1 MPHTQQPLA
10 LVLDIGTSSVRCA
23 VYRPDAVLLPG
34 TAARRPFA
42 FEENGTARV
51 EVLRARTEEVIDE
64 CLSRYR
70 EGAAGIGPIAV
81 VGWTGFAMSWLGVD
95 GTGAPVTPVYTYAD
109 ATSGVYADR
118 LRAELAGT
126 GRLEEF
132 HQQTGTPI
140 HVAYAPAQLLRLAA
154 EEPERL
160 AGVAHFQTASAHLLA
175 CWRGQPF
182 APISSSEAGWTGLLD
197 RSRLD
202 WVGGHHRNDLLSLL
216 PIDRSQ
222 LPPVIDYANGPTGLS
237 AEYRRRWPELS
248 DARFCLAVGD
258 GAAANIGSGG
268 VDASRL
274 ALTIG
279 TSGALRAVIHQA
291 EGEALPPVP
300 AGLWAYPVD
309 SRRWLVGGSLTDGG
323 SLFHWLLDT
332 LRYANPSGL
341 LAEAAAIEANS
352 HGLTILPFLRS
363 ERSPGWANDAK
374 MTVSGITANTTPAH
388 IVRAV
393 LEAVALRFRLINQQL
408 APHVPADSPVMAGGG
423 GLQESPLWRQIL
435 ADALGR
441 PVHLTNIDE
450 VTSRGAAILA
460 FQALGLTDD
469 IALPAVPL
477 PAVPL
482 PDVVETA
489 QPHAATSDR
498 YAAAAEEQNRLYE
511 VILGDGR

>member
-23 VYRPDAVLLPG
+23 VYRPDAVVLPG

-42 FEENGTARV
+42 FEEDGTARV
-51 EVLRARTEEVIDE
+51 DLLRARTEEVIDE

-70 EGAAGIGPIAV
+70 EGAAGIGPLAV

-95 GTGAPVTPVYTYAD
+95 KTGRPVTPIYTYAD
-109 ATSGVYADR
+109 ATSGVYANR
-118 LRAELAGT
+118 LRAELAAA
-126 GRLEEF
+126 GRLEEM

-154 EEPERL
+154 EEPQRL
-160 AGVAHFQTASAHLLA
+160 AAVAHFQTASAHLLA
-175 CWRGQPF
+175 CWRGEPF

-202 WVGGHHRNDLLSLL
+202 WVGGDHRVGGRHRDDLLALL
-216 PIDRSQ
+216 PIERSQ
-222 LPPVIDYANGPTGLS
+222 LPPIFDYANGPTGLS

-291 EGEALPPVP
+291 AGEALPPVP

-332 LRYANPSGL
+332 LRYANPSSL
-341 LAEAAAIEANS
+341 LAEAAAIEATS

-363 ERSPGWANDAK
+363 ERSPGWANDAQ
-374 MTVSGITANTTPAH
+374 MTISGITAHTTPAH

-393 LEAVALRFRLINQQL
+393 LEAVALRFRLINQRL

-423 GLQESPLWRQIL
+423 GLQENPLWRQIL

-441 PVHLTNIDE
+441 PMHLTNIDE

-460 FQALGLTDD
+460 FQALGLADD
-469 IALPAVPL
+469 I
-477 PAVPL
+477 PL

-489 QPHAATSDR
+489 YPHPATSDR

-511 VILGDGR
+511 MILGNGR

>member
-23 VYRPDAVLLPG
+23 VYRPDAVVLPG

-42 FEENGTARV
+42 FEEDGTADIKK
-51 EVLRARTEEVIDE
+51 LRARTEEVIDE
-64 CLSRYR
+64 CLTRYR
-70 EGAAGIGPIAV
+70 ETAAGIGPIAV

-95 GTGAPVTPVYTYAD
+95 AAGKPVTPVYTYAD
-109 ATSGVYADR
+109 ATSGKYAEQ
-118 LRAELAGT
+118 LRAELTAAGM
-126 GRLEEF
+126 LEAIW
-132 HQQTGTPI
+132 QQSGTPI

-160 AGVAHFQTASAHLLA
+160 AAVAHFQTASAHLLA
-175 CWRGQPF
+175 CWSGQPV
-182 APISSSEAGWTGLLD
+182 APISSSEAGWTGLLN
-197 RSRLD
+197 RASLD
-202 WVGGHHRNDLLSLL
+202 WNDDLLALL
-216 PIDRSQ
+216 PIERSQ

-237 AEYRRRWPELS
+237 SEYRRRWPELS

-268 VDASRL
+268 IDPSRL

-279 TSGALRAVIHQA
+279 TSGALRAVIPQA
-291 EGEALPPVP
+291 EGAPVPPVP
-300 AGLWAYPVD
+300 DGLWCYPVD
-309 SRRWLVGGSLTDGG
+309 KRRWLVGGALTDGG
-323 SLFHWLLDT
+323 SLFNWLLET
-332 LRYANPSGL
+332 LRYANPAAL
-341 LAEAAAIEANS
+341 LADAAALEADS

-374 MTVSGITANTTPAH
+374 MTVSGITANTTPAD

-393 LEAVALRFRLINQQL
+393 LEAVALRFRLINARL
-408 APHVPADSPVMAGGG
+408 SPHIPADSPVMAGGG
-423 GLQESPLWRQIL
+423 GLQENPLWRQIL

-460 FQALGLTDD
+460 FQALGLADA
-469 IALPAVPL
+469 IPL
-477 PAVPL
+477 PE
-482 PDVVETA
+482 VVDTA
-489 QPHAATSDR
+489 QPQ
-498 YAAAAEEQNRLYE
+498 AAASAAYAQAAERQDQLYG
-511 VILGDGR
+511 LLL

>member
-23 VYRPDAVLLPG
+23 VYRPNAAVLPG
-34 TAARRPFA
+34 TAARRPFT
-42 FEENGTARV
+42 FEEDGTARV
-51 EVLRARTEEVIDE
+51 DVLRARTEEVIDE
-64 CLSRYR
+64 CLTRYR
-70 EGAAGIGPIAV
+70 ESAAGIGPIAV

-95 GTGAPVTPVYTYAD
+95 KTGVPVTPVYTYAD
-109 ATSGVYADR
+109 ATSGTYADK
-118 LRAELAGT
+118 LRAELAGA
-126 GRLEEF
+126 GRLEEI

-182 APISSSEAGWTGLLD
+182 APVSSSEAGWTGLLD

-202 WVGGHHRNDLLSLL
+202 WNEDLLALL
-216 PIDRSQ
+216 PIERSQ
-222 LPPVIDYANGPTGLS
+222 LPPVVDYANGPTGLS

-248 DARFCLAVGD
+248 DAHFCLAVGD

-291 EGEALPPVP
+291 EGESLPPVP

-332 LRYANPSGL
+332 LRYANPSAL

-352 HGLTILPFLRS
+352 HGLAILPFLRS
-363 ERSPGWANDAK
+363 ERSPGWANDAQ
-374 MTVSGITANTTPAH
+374 MTISGITANTTPAH

-393 LEAVALRFRLINQQL
+393 LEAVALRFRLINQRL
-408 APHVPADSPVMAGGG
+408 APHIPAESPVMAGGG
-423 GLQESPLWRQIL
+423 GLQENPLWRQIL

-460 FQALGLTDD
+460 FQALGLADD
-469 IALPAVPL
+469 IA
-477 PAVPL
+477 L

-489 QPHAATSDR
+489 QPQAATSDR

-511 VILGDGR
+511 IILGATR